1 MTSVS
6 LVLGSGGARGY
17 AHIGVI
23 EVLEARGYQINCI
36 AGSSMGALVGGL
48 YAAGALEEYTEWV
61 EGLSRLQILRLLDL
75 TFGIGAIRGDKLF
88 QRIREM
94 AGDPDIESLP
104 IPFTAVATD
113 IVHQKEVWFQRGSLQ
128 AAIRASAAVP
138 GVFTPVV
145 DAHRVLVDGGVLNP
159 LPIIPTVAAR
169 SDLIIAV
176 DLNGSPVMPDI
187 ELPKGDEPFEG
198 DLFAHSSIDEEMS
211 DDGRVVQLLHGEAE
225 SKVKLDSNLDIIM
238 SSLEVMQGALTQY
251 KVAGYRPD
259 LLINIPTEICR
270 FHDFHRA
277 SEVIDEGRRVA
288 IECLDK
294 IERRS

>member
-23 EVLEARGYQINCI
+23 DELVARGYQINCI

-48 YAAGALEEYTEWV
+48 YAAGALEEYKKWV
-61 EGLSRLQILRLLDL
+61 LGLTRLQILRLLDL
-75 TFGIGAIRGDKLF
+75 TFGMGTIRGDRLF
-88 QRIREM
+88 QKIKEM
-94 AGDPDIESLP
+94 TGDPNIESLS

-128 AAIRASAAVP
+128 AAIRASVAVP

-145 DAHRVLVDGGVLNP
+145 DARRILVDGGVLNP
-159 LPIIPTVAAR
+159 LPIIPTVAAH

-176 DLNGSPVMPDI
+176 DLNSSPVIPEVD
-187 ELPKGDEPFEG
+187 LPQI
-198 DLFAHSSIDEEMS
+198 DLLLDVDL
-211 DDGRVVQLLHGEAE
+211 DDNGRVAALLHGNGENN
-225 SKVKLDSNLDIIM
+225 KLKLDSNLDVMM
-238 SSLEVMQGALTQY
+238 SSLEVMQGALAQY
-251 KVAGYRPD
+251 KIAGYRPD
-259 LLINIPTEICR
+259 LLLNIPTETCR

-277 SEVIDEGRRVA
+277 KEVIEIGRKVASEG
-288 IECLDK
+288 LDMM
-294 IERRS
+294 ERRLSST

>member
-23 EVLEARGYQINCI
+23 EELEARGYRINCI

-48 YAAGALEEYTEWV
+48 YAAGALGTYKEWAT
-61 EGLSRLQILRLLDL
+61 GLTRLQILRLLDL
-75 TFGIGAIRGDKLF
+75 TFGMGTIRGDRLF
-88 QRIREM
+88 QKIKEM

-128 AAIRASAAVP
+128 AAIRASVAVP

-159 LPIIPTVAAR
+159 LPIIPTVAAH
-169 SDLIIAV
+169 SDLIVAV
-176 DLNGSPVMPDI
+176 DLNSDPVIPEITLPHSDKLLVASLEDSGSV
-187 ELPKGDEPFEG
+187 
-198 DLFAHSSIDEEMS
+198 AA
-211 DDGRVVQLLHGEAE
+211 LLHGQAE
-225 SKVKLDSNLDIIM
+225 SNGENKWKLDSNLDVMM

-251 KVAGYRPD
+251 KIAGYRPD
-259 LLINIPTEICR
+259 LLINIPTETCR

-277 SEVIDEGRRVA
+277 KDVISVGRKVA
-288 IECLDK
+288 SKCLDLL
-294 IERRS
+294 ERRLS

>member
-23 EVLEARGYQINCI
+23 EELEARGYRINCI

-48 YAAGALEEYTEWV
+48 YAAGALDTYKEWV
-61 EGLSRLQILRLLDL
+61 TGLTRLQILRLLDL
-75 TFGIGAIRGDKLF
+75 TFGMGTIRGDRLF
-88 QRIREM
+88 QKIKEM
-94 AGDPDIESLP
+94 TGDPDIESLP

-113 IVHQKEVWFQRGSLQ
+113 IVYQKEVWFQRGSLQ
-128 AAIRASAAVP
+128 AAIRASVAVP
-138 GVFTPVV
+138 GVFTPVI
-145 DAHRVLVDGGVLNP
+145 DARRVLVDGGVLNP
-159 LPIIPTVAAR
+159 LPITPTVAAH

-176 DLNGSPVMPDI
+176 DLNSSPVIPKI
-187 ELPKGDEPFEG
+187 TLPQSAQMLVAGTEDNG
-198 DLFAHSSIDEEMS
+198 SVAA
-211 DDGRVVQLLHGEAE
+211 LLHGEAE
-225 SKVKLDSNLDIIM
+225 SNGESKLKLDSNLDVMM

-259 LLINIPTEICR
+259 LLINIPADTCR

-277 SEVIDEGRRVA
+277 TDVIAAGRKVA
-288 IECLDK
+288 SECLDVL
-294 IERRS
+294 EQGLS

>member
-23 EVLEARGYQINCI
+23 EELKARGYQINCI

-48 YAAGALEEYTEWV
+48 YAADALDTYKEWV
-61 EGLSRLQILRLLDL
+61 LGLTRLQILRLLDL
-75 TFGIGAIRGDKLF
+75 TFGMGTIRGDRLF
-88 QRIREM
+88 QKIKEM
-94 AGDPDIESLP
+94 TGDPTIESLP

-128 AAIRASAAVP
+128 SAIRASVAVP

-159 LPIIPTVAAR
+159 LPITPTVAAH

-176 DLNGSPVMPDI
+176 DLNSSPVMPEI
-187 ELPKGDEPFEG
+187 NLPQVDQT
-198 DLFAHSSIDEEMS
+198 LVASSTDNGS
-211 DDGRVVQLLHGEAE
+211 VAALLHGEGSSE
-225 SKVKLDSNLDIIM
+225 NKLKLDSNLDVMM
-238 SSLEVMQGALTQY
+238 SALEVMQGALTQY
-251 KVAGYRPD
+251 KIAGYRPD
-259 LLINIPTEICR
+259 LLINIPTETCR

-277 SEVIDEGRRVA
+277 RDVIAVGRKVAAEG
-288 IECLDK
+288 LD
-294 IERRS
+294 ILERRLS